1 MTWSPDRH
9 VLNWLLESK
18 NPSVRYWALQDLLDK
33 DSNSTEV
40 INTRNLI
47 MDSVQV
53 KTILDAQNPQG
64 YWVHCENMYLPKY
77 KATTHQLL
85 ILAELGAYGTPM
97 VKKAVEHVFDFQR
110 NSGHFLT
117 VLPKSEKGRN
127 SVVKDGCCFDGNVF
141 FYMIHF
147 GYLKDPR
154 IQRLLQFILD
164 YHDDTNSGWKC
175 RAFPIDPQRVFPV
188 NCYMGATK
196 ILKALSLIPTEDIT
210 PEVRRMIMKEVG
222 NLMNNNIYQ
231 YLKNPD
237 GTRKDKA
244 GWKRFGFPLFY
255 QTDILEIMDTLT
267 RLGIKDPRMSPAIKI
282 IQDAK
287 QKNGTWLLKNTYN
300 GKMWIDIEEK
310 NKPSKWITLRALR
323 VLKRYHQ

>member
-1 MTWSPDRH
+1 MTWSPDEH
-9 VLNWLLESK
+9 VLKWLLEPEH
-18 NPSVRYWALQDLLDK
+18 PSIRYWTLQDLLDQ
-33 DSNSTEV
+33 DSNNPEV

-53 KTILDAQNPQG
+53 KVILNAQNPEG
-64 YWVHCENMYLPKY
+64 YWVHRENMYLPKY

-85 ILAELGAYGTPM
+85 ILAELGAHRTPTIE
-97 VKKAVEHVFDFQR
+97 KAIEYVLEFQR

-117 VLPKSEKGRN
+117 ILPKSEKGRN
-127 SVVKDGCCFDGNVF
+127 SIVKDGCCFDGNVF
-141 FYMIHF
+141 SYMIHF

-154 IQRLLQFILD
+154 IQRLLHFIID
-164 YHDDTNSGWKC
+164 YHDDENAGWKC
-175 RAFPIDPQRVFPV
+175 RAYPIDPKKVFPT

-196 ILKALSLIPTEDIT
+196 ILKALSLIPAEERT
-210 PEVRRMIMKEVG
+210 PEVRRLIMREVA
-222 NLMNNNIYQ
+222 NLMDNNIYQ
-231 YLKNPD
+231 YLRNPD
-237 GTRKDKA
+237 GTRKDKT

-267 RLGIKDPRMSPAIKI
+267 RLGVNDPRMSPAINV

>member
-1 MTWSPDRH
+1 MTWSPDGH
-9 VLNWLLESK
+9 VLNWLLELEC
-18 NPSVRYWALQDLLDK
+18 PSIRYWALQDLLDK
-33 DSNSTEV
+33 DSNDSEV

-53 KTILDAQNPQG
+53 KTILGAQNLQG
-64 YWVHCENMYLPKY
+64 YWVHRENMYLPKY

-85 ILAELGAYGTPM
+85 ILAELGASRTPM
-97 VKKAVEHVFDFQR
+97 IKKAIEHVFEFQR

-127 SVVKDGCCFDGNVF
+127 SIVKDGCCFDGTIF

-154 IQRLLQFILD
+154 IQRLLQFILN

-196 ILKALSLIPTEDIT
+196 ILKALSVIPTKDRPSEL
-210 PEVRRMIMKEVG
+210 RRLIMKEGG
-222 NLMNNNIYQ
+222 NLMDNNIYQ
-231 YLKNPD
+231 YLRNPD
-237 GTRKDKA
+237 GSRKER
-244 GWKRFGFPLFY
+244 W
-255 QTDILEIMDTLT
+255 
-267 RLGIKDPRMSPAIKI
+267 SPCS
-282 IQDAK
+282 
-287 QKNGTWLLKNTYN
+287 L
-300 GKMWIDIEEK
+300 
-310 NKPSKWITLRALR
+310 
-323 VLKRYHQ
+323 